1 MASKLIRILE
11 RVSGLIPL
19 TVVATILYYW
29 IENQPVTKLQDNSK
43 QLIQQLNSVPF
54 ANPSSGE
61 EKDKDE

>member
-1 MASKLIRILE
+1 MSNKLIRILE

-43 QLIQQLNSVPF
+43 QLMQQLNSVPF
-54 ANPSSGE
+54 TNPSSGE
-61 EKDKDE
+61 EKENNE